1 MWTAKQ
7 ANGSSKTLTRIC
19 KGHVWKPEIRLT
31 WNKPFVSVAWVGQY
45 PMLFQNPSYRLMNA
59 SLKSALH
66 CVLHHPCLPVPRT
79 EQVPS
84 KCYFKWAKFWAS
96 VFPLSFDILLL
107 VQIRQGPVWLW
118 PSLRGLCFGSG
129 YSDQALLLECLITN
143 RNVVLTVVE
152 AQVHSQGTGRCWAWW
167 NLTPIP
173 ESYLCTMSGMIH
185 PFLMSSSLKI

>member
-1 MWTAKQ
+1 MWPGLDSIPCYSKIQ
-7 ANGSSKTLTRIC
+7 ATGWWMHPWSQLCAVSSAI
-19 KGHVWKPEIRLT
+19 
-31 WNKPFVSVAWVGQY
+31 
-45 PMLFQNPSYRLMNA
+45 
-59 SLKSALH
+59 
-66 CVLHHPCLPVPRT
+66 PCLPVPRT

-84 KCYFKWAKFWAS
+84 KCCFKWAKFWAS

-118 PSLRGLCFGSG
+118 PSLRGLCFGPG

-167 NLTPIP
+167 NLTPTP
-173 ESYLCTMSGMIH
+173 ESYLCTVSGMIH
-185 PFLMSSSLKI
+185 PFLMSSSLKM